1 MTASTADNER
11 PGDPS
16 TELEGASALDSH
28 DEGRRVAAAHAAT
41 DGRTDAD
48 GTTSTGA
55 TTAGA
60 AKLDVPVNARGE
72 EAGPD
77 NRNDPSGGV
86 AGKAMGLVE
95 RYNRSRLGRLLSRY
109 GTGRGGLIAGGIAY
123 TGLFS
128 TFAALAIGISF
139 LMATIG
145 RNPDIRDAVIT
156 SLNSMLP
163 GVIDDGSGSGLVTI
177 DDLTVSSALNIGSII
192 AILTLIYSAMGLMG
206 ALKSGVR
213 AMFGIVQLPQN
224 PVMNQV
230 WNLTGFLVIMV
241 SVAVTALASIVTNT
255 LATAISSLPS
265 WIAGPGGTILTLAVS
280 FVLDAATFA
289 LIIWVCGV
297 RPPRK
302 DYVWGS
308 VIAAIGFGVLRQVG
322 TSAVGS
328 VSKNPL
334 LASFAAIIVLVLW
347 LHLAARVVLY
357 VSAWMANPPRPQ
369 SIDHPDE
376 VHANETPNYV
386 TLSVPETLA
395 WPRQSLSGT
404 VEVDTTAHPDYVP
417 PVELDEH
424 GRPAEGEPADV
435 SSLGSRV
442 NRWRYNRARKNLD
455 SARRRYL
462 GED

>member
-1 MTASTADNER
+1 
-11 PGDPS
+11 
-16 TELEGASALDSH
+16 
-28 DEGRRVAAAHAAT
+28 
-41 DGRTDAD
+41 
-48 GTTSTGA
+48 
-55 TTAGA
+55 
-60 AKLDVPVNARGE
+60 
-72 EAGPD
+72 
-77 NRNDPSGGV
+77 
-86 AGKAMGLVE
+86 MGLVD
-95 RYNRSRLGRLLSRY
+95 RYNRSRVGRLLARY
-109 GTGRGGLIAGGIAY
+109 GTGRGALIAGGIAY

-192 AILTLIYSAMGLMG
+192 AILALIYSAMGLMG

-213 AMFGIVQLPQN
+213 AMFGIIQLPEN
-224 PVMNQV
+224 PVMNQL
-230 WNLTGFLVIMV
+230 WNLVGFLVIMV
-241 SVAVTALASIVTNT
+241 SVVATALASIITNT
-255 LATAISSLPS
+255 LASAISSLPD
-265 WIAGPGGTILTLAVS
+265 WISGPGGTVLTLGVS
-280 FVLDAATFA
+280 FLLDAGTFA
-289 LIIWVCGV
+289 LIIRVCGV
-297 RPPRK
+297 RPPKK

-308 VIAAIGFGVLRQVG
+308 VLAAIGFGVLRQVG

-328 VSKNPL
+328 VTDNPL
-334 LASFAAIIVLVLW
+334 LASFAAIIVLILW

-376 VHANETPNYV
+376 IHAVQRPNYV

-404 VEVDTTAHPDYVP
+404 VDVDTTAHPDYVP
-417 PVELDEH
+417 PVSLDEH
-424 GRPAEGEPADV
+424 GRPAEGERADV